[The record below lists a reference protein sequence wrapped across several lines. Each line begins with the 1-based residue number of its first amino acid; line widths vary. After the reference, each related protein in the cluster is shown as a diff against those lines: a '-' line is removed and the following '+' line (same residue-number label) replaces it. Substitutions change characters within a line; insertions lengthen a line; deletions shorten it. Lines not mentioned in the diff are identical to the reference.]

1 VKAQGLFFMYN
12 IFMLETTEQ
21 TIEISREDIAN
32 WQIFLG
38 LPCYDMSV
46 TEPFFMSMIKT
57 VMGFKEIGLKFALST
72 ISDSL
77 ISRARNQLVA
87 KFLANPEFTHFM
99 FIDVDLAF
107 LPDDILK
114 MIWHDKDIMTGAY
127 PIKEINWNKVVE
139 NVNEGIPADQLSRNS
154 VRFVVNPVSEKS
166 NTIRVDKGALE
177 IYDAGTGFMLIKREV
192 FLKLI
197 EAYPELKY
205 NDDTGVL
212 KGDERN
218 WSYAFFNSYVDDV
231 SGRFLSEDYGFG
243 RYWQKIGGEVW
254 VDPAIELT
262 HLGRF
267 PYQGRML
274 DYIQKVGTFTE
285 ENNEPIET
293 KTPKQ
298 NRKKQKVKR

>member
-1 VKAQGLFFMYN
+1 MYT
-12 IFMLETTEQ
+12 IEMLETTEQ

-114 MIWHDKDIMTGAY
+114 MLWHDKDIMTGAY

-139 NVNEGIPADQLSRNS
+139 NVNEGIAAEDLAKNS
-154 VRFVVNPVSEKS
+154 VRFVVNPVSNKS

-192 FLKLI
+192 FLRLI

-212 KGDERN
+212 KGDEKN
-218 WSYAFFNSYVDDV
+218 WSYAFFNSYIDEDT
-231 SGRFLSEDYGFG
+231 GRFLSEDYGFG

-267 PYQGRML
+267 AYQGRML
-274 DYIQKVGTFTE
+274 DFIQKVGTFVQPDGE
-285 ENNEPIET
+285 KIET
-293 KTPKQ
+293 NQPKPTG
-298 NRKKQKVKR
+298 KKKKVKR

>member
-1 VKAQGLFFMYN
+1 MYT
-12 IFMLETTEQ
+12 IGMLETTEQ
-21 TIEISREDIAN
+21 TIEISREEIAN

-38 LPCYDMSV
+38 LPCYDLSV

-57 VMGFKEIGLKFALST
+57 AMGFKDIGLKFALST

-114 MIWHDKDIMTGAY
+114 MLWHDKDVMTGAY

-139 NVNEGIPADQLSRNS
+139 NVKEGIPAESLSRNS
-154 VRFVVNPVSEKS
+154 VRFVVNPVSDKS

-192 FLKLI
+192 FLRLI

-218 WSYAFFNSYVDDV
+218 WSYAFFNSYIDEET
-231 SGRFLSEDYGFG
+231 GRFLSEDYGFG

-274 DYIQKVGTFTE
+274 DFIQKVGTFVQSDGE
-285 ENNEPIET
+285 KIET
-293 KTPKQ
+293 NQPKPTG
-298 NRKKQKVKR
+298 KKKKVKR

>member
-1 VKAQGLFFMYN
+1 VYT
-12 IFMLETTEQ
+12 IEMLETTEQ

-114 MIWHDKDIMTGAY
+114 MLWHDKDIMTGAY

-139 NVNEGIPADQLSRNS
+139 NVNEGIAAEDLAKNS
-154 VRFVVNPVSEKS
+154 VRFVVNPVSNKS

-192 FLKLI
+192 FLRLI

-212 KGDERN
+212 KGDEKN
-218 WSYAFFNSYVDDV
+218 WSYAFFNSYIDEDT
-231 SGRFLSEDYGFG
+231 GRFLSEDYGFG

-267 PYQGRML
+267 AYQGRML
-274 DYIQKVGTFTE
+274 DFIQKVGTFVQPDGE
-285 ENNEPIET
+285 KIET
-293 KTPKQ
+293 NQPKPTG
-298 NRKKQKVKR
+298 KKKKVKR

>member
-1 VKAQGLFFMYN
+1 
-12 IFMLETTEQ
+12 MLETTEQ

-114 MIWHDKDIMTGAY
+114 MLWHDKDIMTGAY

-139 NVNEGIPADQLSRNS
+139 NVNEGIAAEDLAKNS
-154 VRFVVNPVSEKS
+154 VRFVVNPVSNKS

-192 FLKLI
+192 FLRLI

-212 KGDERN
+212 KGDEKN
-218 WSYAFFNSYVDDV
+218 WSYAFFNSYIDEDT
-231 SGRFLSEDYGFG
+231 GRFLSEDYGFG

-267 PYQGRML
+267 AYQGRML
-274 DYIQKVGTFTE
+274 DFIQKVGTFVQPDGE
-285 ENNEPIET
+285 KIET
-293 KTPKQ
+293 NQPKPTG
-298 NRKKQKVKR
+298 KKKKVKR